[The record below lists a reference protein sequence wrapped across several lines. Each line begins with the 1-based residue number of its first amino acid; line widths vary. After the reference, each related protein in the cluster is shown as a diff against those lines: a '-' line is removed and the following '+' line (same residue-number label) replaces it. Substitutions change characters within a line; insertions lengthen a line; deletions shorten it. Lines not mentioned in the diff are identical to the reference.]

1 MEKQNQQ
8 TDEKSRFYLE
18 TAPSELGIQ
27 FSAKKHY
34 RYRTARIKSCFD
46 LVQTAPKS
54 RSSFDQTG
62 VSKMSESMRIPELN
76 DSLKERLLKWLPEQS
91 RLETPIPGLA
101 LSRYDENISAI
112 KCFYNPMVA
121 LVVQGFKRSM
131 IGDHEANYGELH
143 CVTIGID
150 MPGIF
155 HITDASPQAPFLSLS
170 VKLDRRIITQ
180 LITEAPSVVTAQEGE
195 VPSVVVDEAGKD
207 LLQAFSRLVELL
219 DTPSRISVL
228 APMILREIHY
238 YLLCGSQGKCLRL
251 FNTNGTQANQIAQAI
266 SWLRENYT
274 SPLRMEELARYVN
287 MAPSTFNRHFKEVT
301 SLSPLQFQKRLRLYE
316 AERLMLLEGKDA
328 GTAALMVGYESGS
341 QFNREYKRQ
350 FGAPPRKDIAKKR
363 S

>member
-1 MEKQNQQ
+1 
-8 TDEKSRFYLE
+8 
-18 TAPSELGIQ
+18 
-27 FSAKKHY
+27 
-34 RYRTARIKSCFD
+34 
-46 LVQTAPKS
+46 
-54 RSSFDQTG
+54 
-62 VSKMSESMRIPELN
+62 MSEPIHLPELN
-76 DSLKERLLKWLPEQS
+76 DSLKEKLLKWLPEQS

-101 LSRYDENISAI
+101 LTRHDENTSAI
-112 KCFYNPMVA
+112 RCFYTPMIA

-143 CVTIGID
+143 CVTVGID
-150 MPGIF
+150 MPGVF

-180 LITEAPSVVTAQEGE
+180 LITEVPSIVTAQEGE
-195 VPSVVVDEAGKD
+195 VTPIVVDEAGKD
-207 LLQAFSRLVELL
+207 LLQVFFRLVELL
-219 DTPSRISVL
+219 DTPSRIPVL
-228 APMILREIHY
+228 APMIIREIHY

>member
-1 MEKQNQQ
+1 
-8 TDEKSRFYLE
+8 
-18 TAPSELGIQ
+18 
-27 FSAKKHY
+27 
-34 RYRTARIKSCFD
+34 
-46 LVQTAPKS
+46 
-54 RSSFDQTG
+54 
-62 VSKMSESMRIPELN
+62 MSEPIHLPELN
-76 DSLKERLLKWLPEQS
+76 DSLKEKLLKWLPEQS

-101 LSRYDENISAI
+101 LTRHDENTSAI
-112 KCFYNPMVA
+112 RCFYTPMIA

-143 CVTIGID
+143 CVTVGID
-150 MPGIF
+150 MPGVF

-180 LITEAPSVVTAQEGE
+180 LITEVPSIVTAQEGE
-195 VPSVVVDEAGKD
+195 VTPIVVDEAGKD
-207 LLQAFSRLVELL
+207 LLQVFSRLVELL
-219 DTPSRISVL
+219 DTPSRIPVL
-228 APMILREIHY
+228 APMIIREIHY

-274 SPLRMEELARYVN
+274 SSLRMEELARYVN

>member
-1 MEKQNQQ
+1 
-8 TDEKSRFYLE
+8 
-18 TAPSELGIQ
+18 
-27 FSAKKHY
+27 
-34 RYRTARIKSCFD
+34 
-46 LVQTAPKS
+46 
-54 RSSFDQTG
+54 
-62 VSKMSESMRIPELN
+62 MSEPIHLPGLN

-91 RLETPIPGLA
+91 RLETPISGLA
-101 LSRYDENISAI
+101 LTRHDENTSAI
-112 KCFYNPMVA
+112 KCFYTPMIA

-143 CVTIGID
+143 CVTVGID
-150 MPGIF
+150 MPGVF

-180 LITEAPSVVTAQEGE
+180 LITEAPSIVTVQEGE
-195 VPSVVVDEAGKD
+195 VTPIVVDEVGKD

-219 DTPSRISVL
+219 DTPSRIPVL

-350 FGAPPRKDIAKKR
+350 FGAPPRKDVAKKR

>member
-1 MEKQNQQ
+1 MIESTLKG
-8 TDEKSRFYLE
+8 DIHE
-18 TAPSELGIQ
+18 T
-27 FSAKKHY
+27 
-34 RYRTARIKSCFD
+34 
-46 LVQTAPKS
+46 
-54 RSSFDQTG
+54 
-62 VSKMSESMRIPELN
+62 
-76 DSLKERLLKWLPEQS
+76 LKASLLKWLPVPS
-91 RLETPIPGLA
+91 RLETDIKGLA
-101 LSRYDENISAI
+101 LTRYDEKVSAI
-112 KCFYNPMVA
+112 RCFYNPMVA

-143 CVTIGID
+143 CVTVSID
-150 MPGIF
+150 MPGVF

-195 VPSVVVDEAGKD
+195 VPSVIVDEAGKE
-207 LLQAFSRLVELL
+207 LLQAFFRLVELL
-219 DTPSRISVL
+219 DTPSRIPVL
-228 APMILREIHY
+228 APMIIREIHY

>member
-1 MEKQNQQ
+1 
-8 TDEKSRFYLE
+8 
-18 TAPSELGIQ
+18 
-27 FSAKKHY
+27 
-34 RYRTARIKSCFD
+34 
-46 LVQTAPKS
+46 
-54 RSSFDQTG
+54 
-62 VSKMSESMRIPELN
+62 MSEPIHLPELN
-76 DSLKERLLKWLPEQS
+76 DSLKEKLLKWLPEQS

-101 LSRYDENISAI
+101 LTRHDENTSAI
-112 KCFYNPMVA
+112 RCFYTPMIA

-143 CVTIGID
+143 CVTVGID
-150 MPGIF
+150 MPGVF

-180 LITEAPSVVTAQEGE
+180 LITEVPSIVTAQEGE
-195 VPSVVVDEAGKD
+195 VTPIVVDEAGKD
-207 LLQAFSRLVELL
+207 LLQVFSRLVELM
-219 DTPSRISVL
+219 DTPSRIPVL
-228 APMILREIHY
+228 APMIIREIHY

>member
-1 MEKQNQQ
+1 
-8 TDEKSRFYLE
+8 
-18 TAPSELGIQ
+18 
-27 FSAKKHY
+27 
-34 RYRTARIKSCFD
+34 
-46 LVQTAPKS
+46 
-54 RSSFDQTG
+54 
-62 VSKMSESMRIPELN
+62 MSEPIHLPELN
-76 DSLKERLLKWLPEQS
+76 DSLKEKLLKWLPEQS

-101 LSRYDENISAI
+101 LTRHDENTSAI
-112 KCFYNPMVA
+112 RCFYTPMIA

-143 CVTIGID
+143 CVTVGID
-150 MPGIF
+150 MPGVF

-180 LITEAPSVVTAQEGE
+180 LITEVPSIVTAQEGE
-195 VPSVVVDEAGKD
+195 VTPIVVDEAGKD
-207 LLQAFSRLVELL
+207 LLQVFSRLVELL
-219 DTPSRISVL
+219 DTPSRIPVL
-228 APMILREIHY
+228 APMIIREIHY

-287 MAPSTFNRHFKEVT
+287 MAPSTFNRHFKEIT

>member
-1 MEKQNQQ
+1 
-8 TDEKSRFYLE
+8 
-18 TAPSELGIQ
+18 
-27 FSAKKHY
+27 
-34 RYRTARIKSCFD
+34 
-46 LVQTAPKS
+46 
-54 RSSFDQTG
+54 
-62 VSKMSESMRIPELN
+62 MSESIHILELN
-76 DSLKERLLKWLPEQS
+76 DSLKEKLLKWLPEQS

-112 KCFYNPMVA
+112 RCFYNPMVA

-143 CVTIGID
+143 CVTVGID
-150 MPGIF
+150 MPGVF
-155 HITDASPQAPFLSLS
+155 HIINASPQSPFLSLS

-180 LITEAPSVVTAQEGE
+180 LITETPSIVATQEGE
-195 VPSVVVDEAGKD
+195 MNPVIVDEAGKD
-207 LLQAFSRLVELL
+207 LLQAFARLVELL
-219 DTPSRISVL
+219 DTPSRVPVL
-228 APMILREIHY
+228 APIILREIHY
-238 YLLCGSQGKCLRL
+238 YLLCGSQGRCLRL
-251 FNTNGTQANQIAQAI
+251 FNTKGTQANQIAQAI
-266 SWLRENYT
+266 SWIRENYT
-274 SPLRMEELARYVN
+274 SPLRMEELARYVS

-350 FGAPPRKDIAKKR
+350 FGAPPRKDVAQKR

>member
-1 MEKQNQQ
+1 MIESTLKG
-8 TDEKSRFYLE
+8 DIHE
-18 TAPSELGIQ
+18 T
-27 FSAKKHY
+27 
-34 RYRTARIKSCFD
+34 
-46 LVQTAPKS
+46 
-54 RSSFDQTG
+54 
-62 VSKMSESMRIPELN
+62 
-76 DSLKERLLKWLPEQS
+76 LKASLLKWLPVPS
-91 RLETPIPGLA
+91 RLETDIKGLA
-101 LSRYDENISAI
+101 LTRYDEKVSAI
-112 KCFYNPMVA
+112 RCFYNPMVA

-143 CVTIGID
+143 CVTVGID
-150 MPGIF
+150 MPGVF

-195 VPSVVVDEAGKD
+195 VPSVIVDEAGKE
-207 LLQAFSRLVELL
+207 LLQAFFRLVELL
-219 DTPSRISVL
+219 DTPSRIPVL
-228 APMILREIHY
+228 APMIIREIHY

>member
-1 MEKQNQQ
+1 
-8 TDEKSRFYLE
+8 
-18 TAPSELGIQ
+18 
-27 FSAKKHY
+27 
-34 RYRTARIKSCFD
+34 
-46 LVQTAPKS
+46 
-54 RSSFDQTG
+54 
-62 VSKMSESMRIPELN
+62 MSEPIHLPELN
-76 DSLKERLLKWLPEQS
+76 DSLKEKLLKWLPEQS

-101 LSRYDENISAI
+101 LTRHDENTSAI
-112 KCFYNPMVA
+112 RCFYTPMIA

-143 CVTIGID
+143 CVTVGID
-150 MPGIF
+150 MPGVF

-180 LITEAPSVVTAQEGE
+180 LITEVPSIVTAQEGE
-195 VPSVVVDEAGKD
+195 VTPIVVDEAGKD
-207 LLQAFSRLVELL
+207 LLQVFSRLVELL
-219 DTPSRISVL
+219 DTPSRIPVL
-228 APMILREIHY
+228 APMIIREIHY

-251 FNTNGTQANQIAQAI
+251 FDTNGTQANQIAQAI

>member
-1 MEKQNQQ
+1 
-8 TDEKSRFYLE
+8 
-18 TAPSELGIQ
+18 
-27 FSAKKHY
+27 
-34 RYRTARIKSCFD
+34 
-46 LVQTAPKS
+46 
-54 RSSFDQTG
+54 
-62 VSKMSESMRIPELN
+62 MSEPIHLPELN
-76 DSLKERLLKWLPEQS
+76 DSLKEKLLKWLPEQS

-101 LSRYDENISAI
+101 LTRHDENTSAI
-112 KCFYNPMVA
+112 RCFYTPMIA
-121 LVVQGFKRSM
+121 MVVQGFKRSM

-143 CVTIGID
+143 CVTVGID
-150 MPGIF
+150 MPGVF

-180 LITEAPSVVTAQEGE
+180 LITEVPSIVTAQEGE
-195 VPSVVVDEAGKD
+195 VTPIVVDEAGKD
-207 LLQAFSRLVELL
+207 LLQVFSRLVELL
-219 DTPSRISVL
+219 DTPSRIPVL
-228 APMILREIHY
+228 APMIIREIHY

>member
-1 MEKQNQQ
+1 
-8 TDEKSRFYLE
+8 
-18 TAPSELGIQ
+18 
-27 FSAKKHY
+27 
-34 RYRTARIKSCFD
+34 
-46 LVQTAPKS
+46 
-54 RSSFDQTG
+54 
-62 VSKMSESMRIPELN
+62 MSEPIHLPELN
-76 DSLKERLLKWLPEQS
+76 DSLKEKLLKWLPEQS

-101 LSRYDENISAI
+101 LTRHDENTSAI
-112 KCFYNPMVA
+112 RCFYTPMIA

-143 CVTIGID
+143 CVTVGID
-150 MPGIF
+150 MPGVF

-180 LITEAPSVVTAQEGE
+180 LITEVPSIVTAQEGE
-195 VPSVVVDEAGKD
+195 VTPILVDDACMD
-207 LLQAFSRLVELL
+207 LLQVFSLLVVLL
-219 DTPSRISVL
+219 DTPPRIPVL
-228 APMILREIHY
+228 APMIIREIHY

>member
-1 MEKQNQQ
+1 
-8 TDEKSRFYLE
+8 
-18 TAPSELGIQ
+18 
-27 FSAKKHY
+27 
-34 RYRTARIKSCFD
+34 
-46 LVQTAPKS
+46 
-54 RSSFDQTG
+54 
-62 VSKMSESMRIPELN
+62 MSEPIHLPGLN

-91 RLETPIPGLA
+91 RLETPISGLA
-101 LSRYDENISAI
+101 LTRHDENTSAI
-112 KCFYNPMVA
+112 KCFYTPMIA

-143 CVTIGID
+143 CVTVGID
-150 MPGIF
+150 MPAVF

-180 LITEAPSVVTAQEGE
+180 LITEAPSIVTVQEGE
-195 VPSVVVDEAGKD
+195 VTPIVVDEVGKD

-219 DTPSRISVL
+219 DTPSRIPVL

-238 YLLCGSQGKCLRL
+238 YLLCGSQGK

-274 SPLRMEELARYVN
+274 SPLRMEELPRYAN

-350 FGAPPRKDIAKKR
+350 FGAPPRKDVAKKR

>member
-1 MEKQNQQ
+1 
-8 TDEKSRFYLE
+8 
-18 TAPSELGIQ
+18 
-27 FSAKKHY
+27 
-34 RYRTARIKSCFD
+34 
-46 LVQTAPKS
+46 
-54 RSSFDQTG
+54 
-62 VSKMSESMRIPELN
+62 MSESMRIPELN
-76 DSLKERLLKWLPEQS
+76 DSLKERLLIWLPEQS

>member
-1 MEKQNQQ
+1 
-8 TDEKSRFYLE
+8 
-18 TAPSELGIQ
+18 
-27 FSAKKHY
+27 
-34 RYRTARIKSCFD
+34 
-46 LVQTAPKS
+46 
-54 RSSFDQTG
+54 
-62 VSKMSESMRIPELN
+62 MSEPIHLPELN
-76 DSLKERLLKWLPEQS
+76 DSLKEKLLKWLPEQS

-101 LSRYDENISAI
+101 LTRHDENTSAI
-112 KCFYNPMVA
+112 RCFYTPMIA

-143 CVTIGID
+143 CVTVGID
-150 MPGIF
+150 MPGVF

-180 LITEAPSVVTAQEGE
+180 LITEVTSIVTAQEGE
-195 VPSVVVDEAGKD
+195 VTPIVVDEAGKD
-207 LLQAFSRLVELL
+207 LLQVFSRLVELL
-219 DTPSRISVL
+219 DTPSRIPVL
-228 APMILREIHY
+228 APMIIREINY

>member
-1 MEKQNQQ
+1 
-8 TDEKSRFYLE
+8 
-18 TAPSELGIQ
+18 
-27 FSAKKHY
+27 
-34 RYRTARIKSCFD
+34 
-46 LVQTAPKS
+46 
-54 RSSFDQTG
+54 
-62 VSKMSESMRIPELN
+62 MSESIHILELN
-76 DSLKERLLKWLPEQS
+76 DSLKEKLLKWLPEQS

-112 KCFYNPMVA
+112 RCFYNPMVA

-143 CVTIGID
+143 CVTVGID
-150 MPGIF
+150 MPGVF
-155 HITDASPQAPFLSLS
+155 HIINASSQSPFLSLS

-180 LITEAPSVVTAQEGE
+180 LITETPSIVAAQEGE
-195 VPSVVVDEAGKD
+195 MNPVVVDEAGKD
-207 LLQAFSRLVELL
+207 LLQAFARLVELL
-219 DTPSRISVL
+219 DTPSRAPVL

-238 YLLCGSQGKCLRL
+238 YLLCGSQGRCLRL
-251 FNTNGTQANQIAQAI
+251 FNTKGTQANQIAQAI
-266 SWLRENYT
+266 SWIRENYT
-274 SPLRMEELARYVN
+274 SPLRMEELARYVS

-328 GTAALMVGYESGS
+328 GTAALMVGYESRS

-350 FGAPPRKDIAKKR
+350 FGAPPRKDVAQKR

>member
-1 MEKQNQQ
+1 
-8 TDEKSRFYLE
+8 
-18 TAPSELGIQ
+18 
-27 FSAKKHY
+27 
-34 RYRTARIKSCFD
+34 
-46 LVQTAPKS
+46 
-54 RSSFDQTG
+54 
-62 VSKMSESMRIPELN
+62 MSEPIHLPERN
-76 DSLKERLLKWLPEQS
+76 DSLKEKLLKWLPEQS

-101 LSRYDENISAI
+101 LTRHDENTSAI
-112 KCFYNPMVA
+112 RCFYTPMIA

-143 CVTIGID
+143 CVTVGID
-150 MPGIF
+150 MPGVF

-180 LITEAPSVVTAQEGE
+180 LITEVPSIVTAQEGE
-195 VPSVVVDEAGKD
+195 VTPIVVDEAGKD
-207 LLQAFSRLVELL
+207 LLQVFSRLVELL
-219 DTPSRISVL
+219 DTPSRIPVL
-228 APMILREIHY
+228 APMIIREIHY

-328 GTAALMVGYESGS
+328 VTAALMVGYESGS

>member
-1 MEKQNQQ
+1 
-8 TDEKSRFYLE
+8 
-18 TAPSELGIQ
+18 
-27 FSAKKHY
+27 
-34 RYRTARIKSCFD
+34 
-46 LVQTAPKS
+46 
-54 RSSFDQTG
+54 
-62 VSKMSESMRIPELN
+62 MSEPIHLPGLN

-91 RLETPIPGLA
+91 RLETPISGLA
-101 LSRYDENISAI
+101 LTRHDENTSAI
-112 KCFYNPMVA
+112 KCFYTPMIA

-143 CVTIGID
+143 CVTVGID
-150 MPGIF
+150 MPGVF

-180 LITEAPSVVTAQEGE
+180 LITEAPSIVTVQEGE
-195 VPSVVVDEAGKD
+195 VTPIVVDEVGKD

-219 DTPSRISVL
+219 DTPSRIPVL

-274 SPLRMEELARYVN
+274 SPLRMEELARYAN

-316 AERLMLLEGKDA
+316 DERLMLLEGKDA

-350 FGAPPRKDIAKKR
+350 FGAPPRKDVAKKR

>member
-1 MEKQNQQ
+1 
-8 TDEKSRFYLE
+8 
-18 TAPSELGIQ
+18 
-27 FSAKKHY
+27 
-34 RYRTARIKSCFD
+34 
-46 LVQTAPKS
+46 
-54 RSSFDQTG
+54 
-62 VSKMSESMRIPELN
+62 MSEPIHLPELN
-76 DSLKERLLKWLPEQS
+76 DSLKEKLLKWLPEQS

-101 LSRYDENISAI
+101 LTRHDENTSAI
-112 KCFYNPMVA
+112 RCFYTPMIA

-143 CVTIGID
+143 CVTVGID
-150 MPGIF
+150 MPGVF

-180 LITEAPSVVTAQEGE
+180 LITEVPSIVTAQEGE
-195 VPSVVVDEAGKD
+195 VTPIVVDEAGKD
-207 LLQAFSRLVELL
+207 LLQVFSRLVELL
-219 DTPSRISVL
+219 DTPSRIPVL
-228 APMILREIHY
+228 APMIIREIHY

-316 AERLMLLEGKDA
+316 AERLMFLEGKDA
-328 GTAALMVGYESGS
+328 GTAARMVGYESGS

>member
-1 MEKQNQQ
+1 
-8 TDEKSRFYLE
+8 
-18 TAPSELGIQ
+18 
-27 FSAKKHY
+27 
-34 RYRTARIKSCFD
+34 
-46 LVQTAPKS
+46 
-54 RSSFDQTG
+54 
-62 VSKMSESMRIPELN
+62 MSESARLHELN
-76 DSLKERLLKWLPEQS
+76 GSLKEKLLKWLPEQS
-91 RLETPIPGLA
+91 RLETPISGLA
-101 LSRYDENISAI
+101 LTRHDENTSAI
-112 KCFYNPMVA
+112 RCFYTPMIA

-143 CVTIGID
+143 CVTVGID
-150 MPGIF
+150 MPGVF
-155 HITDASPQAPFLSLS
+155 HITNASPQVPFLSLS

-180 LITEAPSVVTAQEGE
+180 LITEAPSLVAAQEGE
-195 VPSVVVDEAGKD
+195 VTPVVVDEVNKE

-219 DTPSRISVL
+219 DTPSRIPVL
-228 APMILREIHY
+228 APMIIREIHY

-251 FNTNGTQANQIAQAI
+251 FNTSGTQANQIAQAI

-274 SPLRMEELARYVN
+274 SPIRMEELARYVN

-350 FGAPPRKDIAKKR
+350 FGAPPRKDVAKKR

>member
-1 MEKQNQQ
+1 
-8 TDEKSRFYLE
+8 
-18 TAPSELGIQ
+18 
-27 FSAKKHY
+27 
-34 RYRTARIKSCFD
+34 
-46 LVQTAPKS
+46 
-54 RSSFDQTG
+54 
-62 VSKMSESMRIPELN
+62 MSESPQLHELN
-76 DSLKERLLKWLPEQS
+76 DSLKEKLLKWLPEQS
-91 RLETPIPGLA
+91 RLETPISGLA
-101 LSRYDENISAI
+101 LTRHDENTSAI
-112 KCFYNPMVA
+112 RCFYTPMIA
-121 LVVQGFKRSM
+121 LVAQGFKRSM

-143 CVTIGID
+143 CVTVGID
-150 MPGIF
+150 MPGVF
-155 HITDASPQAPFLSLS
+155 HITNASPQAPFLSLS

-180 LITEAPSVVTAQEGE
+180 LITEAPSLVAAQEGE
-195 VPSVVVDEAGKD
+195 VTPVVVDEVDKE

-219 DTPSRISVL
+219 DTPSRIPVL
-228 APMILREIHY
+228 APMIIREIHY

-251 FNTNGTQANQIAQAI
+251 FNTSGTQANQIAQAI

-274 SPLRMEELARYVN
+274 SPIRMEELARYVN

-350 FGAPPRKDIAKKR
+350 FGAPPRKDVAKKR

>member
-1 MEKQNQQ
+1 
-8 TDEKSRFYLE
+8 
-18 TAPSELGIQ
+18 
-27 FSAKKHY
+27 
-34 RYRTARIKSCFD
+34 
-46 LVQTAPKS
+46 
-54 RSSFDQTG
+54 
-62 VSKMSESMRIPELN
+62 MSESMRIAELN
-76 DSLKERLLKWLPEQS
+76 DSLKERLLIWLPEQS

-143 CVTIGID
+143 CVTVGID